1 MDFSFTEEQ
10 TLLAE
15 SVQRYLDDRYSF
27 EARKQWLKAMSDG
40 ATHSPTV
47 WNELAGLGVL
57 ALLTPEAEG
66 GLGGGAFET
75 LVVAQ
80 ALGGRLVVEPFLGSA
95 VLATRAIALL
105 GNAEQ
110 RAEWL
115 PGMAEGKAIAVPVLG
130 GTAAS
135 TDAPVAAAASAEGW
149 VLNGKATAVYHAPV
163 AQALVVAARTAEGM
177 GAADALFLVPASSA
191 GLQQT
196 AYVTV
201 DSQSAADVVFNG
213 VAVPAAARLGADMNA
228 GDSSAAIAALADLT
242 LFTLCAEALGSMEQ
256 AVALT
261 VDYTRNRQQFGVPLA
276 RFQVLQH
283 RMVDMQTH
291 LEQARSLVYLA
302 ASLLDAG
309 DSREQ
314 APSHKY
320 SDSREQAPSHSTS
333 ESREQAPSHNDHTNR
348 EQAPSHRNNV
358 CGSELA
364 RDSINRSQA
373 VAAMQVLVLEA
384 TRYVSQQ
391 AVQLHGGMGV
401 TDEMAIS
408 HHFKRLL
415 ATGLRCGTAAQHLDR
430 YASLTAG

>member
-80 ALGGRLVVEPFLGSA
+80 ALGGRLVVEPFLGSG
-95 VLATRAIALL
+95 VVATRAIALL
-105 GNAEQ
+105 GTADQ
-110 RAEWL
+110 KAQWL
-115 PGMAEGKAIAVPVLG
+115 PGMAEGKAIVVPALG

-135 TDAPVAAAASAEGW
+135 TDAPMAATASAEGW

-163 AQALVVAARTAEGM
+163 AQAFVVAARTAEGM

-228 GDSSAAIAALADLT
+228 DDSSAAIAALADLT

-302 ASLLDAG
+302 ASLIDAHF
-309 DSREQ
+309 
-314 APSHKY
+314 A
-320 SDSREQAPSHSTS
+320 
-333 ESREQAPSHNDHTNR
+333 
-348 EQAPSHRNNV
+348 

-384 TRYVSQQ
+384 ARYVSQQ

-415 ATGLRCGTAAQHLDR
+415 ATGLRCVTAAQHLDR

>member
-10 TLLAE
+10 TLLAD

-27 EARKQWLKAMSDG
+27 EARKQWLKATDDG
-40 ATHSPTV
+40 AAHSPTV

-57 ALLTPEAEG
+57 ALRVPEQDG

-80 ALGGRLVVEPFLGSA
+80 ALGGRMVVEPFLGSA
-95 VLATRAIALL
+95 VVATHAIATL
-105 GNAEQ
+105 GTAEQ
-110 RAEWL
+110 RTEWL
-115 PGMAEGKAIAVPVLG
+115 SAMAEGKAIVVPVLS

-135 TDAPVAAAASAEGW
+135 TDAAVTATAMSNGW
-149 VLNGKATAVYHAPV
+149 RLNGMARAVYHAPA
-163 AQALVVAARTAEGM
+163 AQAFVVAARVAAGE
-177 GAADALFLVPASSA
+177 GAADTLFLVSANNA

-196 AYVTV
+196 RYATV
-201 DSQSAADVVFNG
+201 DSQSAADLVFNQAE
-213 VAVPAAARLGADMNA
+213 VAASARLVDDDGD
-228 GDSSAAIAALADLT
+228 GDSSAAIAALADLA
-242 LFTLCAEALGSMEQ
+242 LFALCAEALGSMEQ

-261 VDYTRNRQQFGVPLA
+261 VDYTRNRQQFGMPLA

-291 LEQARSLVYLA
+291 VEQARSLVYLA
-302 ASLLDAG
+302 ASLIDTG
-309 DSREQ
+309 DSEAQ
-314 APSHKY
+314 AQGSM
-320 SDSREQAPSHSTS
+320 SRM
-333 ESREQAPSHNDHTNR
+333 
-348 EQAPSHRNNV
+348 
-358 CGSELA
+358 
-364 RDSINRSQA
+364 QA

-384 TRYVSQQ
+384 ARHVSQQ

>member
-27 EARKQWLKAMSDG
+27 EARKQWLKAIGDG
-40 ATHSPTV
+40 AAHSPTV

-95 VLATRAIALL
+95 VVATRAIALL

-115 PGMAEGKAIAVPVLG
+115 PGMAEGKAVVVPVLG

-135 TDAPVAAAASAEGW
+135 TDAAVTATLKSDGW
-149 VLNGKATAVYHAPV
+149 RLNGMARAVYHAPV
-163 AQALVVAARTAEGM
+163 AQAFVVAARVGAGE

-201 DSQSAADVVFNG
+201 DSQSAADVVFEG
-213 VAVPAAARLGADMNA
+213 VVVPAGARLGADMNA
-228 GDSSAAIAALADLT
+228 GDSSTAIAALADLA

-291 LEQARSLVYLA
+291 VEQARSLVYLA

-309 DSREQ
+309 ESREQ
-314 APSHKY
+314 APSHK
-320 SDSREQAPSHSTS
+320 
-333 ESREQAPSHNDHTNR
+333 DH
-348 EQAPSHRNNV
+348 
-358 CGSELA
+358 
-364 RDSINRSQA
+364 DSINRSQA

-384 TRYVSQQ
+384 ARHVSQQ

-430 YASLTAG
+430 YADLTAG

>member
-10 TLLAE
+10 TLLAD

-27 EARKQWLKAMSDG
+27 EARKQWLKATDDG
-40 ATHSPTV
+40 AAHSPTV

-57 ALLTPEAEG
+57 ALRVPEQDG

-80 ALGGRLVVEPFLGSA
+80 ALGGRMVVEPFLGSA
-95 VLATRAIALL
+95 VVATHAIATL
-105 GNAEQ
+105 GTAEQ
-110 RAEWL
+110 RTEWL
-115 PGMAEGKAIAVPVLG
+115 SAMAEGKAIVVPVLS

-135 TDAPVAAAASAEGW
+135 TDAAVTATAMSNGW
-149 VLNGKATAVYHAPV
+149 RLNGMARAVYHAPA
-163 AQALVVAARTAEGM
+163 AQAFVVAARVAAGE
-177 GAADALFLVPASSA
+177 GAADTLFLVSA
-191 GLQQT
+191 NNAGIQQT
-196 AYVTV
+196 RYATV
-201 DSQSAADVVFNG
+201 DSQSAADLVFNQAE
-213 VAVPAAARLGADMNA
+213 VAASARLVDDDGDGDDD
-228 GDSSAAIAALADLT
+228 GDSSAAIAALADLA
-242 LFTLCAEALGSMEQ
+242 LFALCAEALGSMEQ

-261 VDYTRNRQQFGVPLA
+261 VDYTRNRQQFGMPLA

-291 LEQARSLVYLA
+291 VEQARSLVYLA
-302 ASLLDAG
+302 ASLIDTG
-309 DSREQ
+309 DSEAQ
-314 APSHKY
+314 AQGSM
-320 SDSREQAPSHSTS
+320 SRT
-333 ESREQAPSHNDHTNR
+333 
-348 EQAPSHRNNV
+348 
-358 CGSELA
+358 
-364 RDSINRSQA
+364 QA

-384 TRYVSQQ
+384 ARHISQQ

>member
-27 EARKQWLKAMSDG
+27 EARKQWLKAMGNG
-40 ATHSPTV
+40 AAHSPTV

-95 VLATRAIALL
+95 VVATRAIALL
-105 GNAEQ
+105 GNADQ
-110 RAEWL
+110 KTQWL
-115 PGMAEGKAIAVPVLG
+115 PDMAEGKAIVVPVLG

-135 TDAPVAAAASAEGW
+135 TDAAVAATASAEGW

-163 AQALVVAARTAEGM
+163 AQAFVVAARTAEGM
-177 GAADALFLVPASSA
+177 GAADALFLVPASST

-213 VAVPAAARLGADMNA
+213 VALPAAARLGADMNA
-228 GDSSAAIAALADLT
+228 GDSSAAIAALADLA
-242 LFTLCAEALGSMEQ
+242 LFALCAEALGSMEQ

-283 RMVDMQTH
+283 RMVDMQTQV
-291 LEQARSLVYLA
+291 EQARSLVYLA
-302 ASLLDAG
+302 ASLLDA
-309 DSREQ
+309 
-314 APSHKY
+314 
-320 SDSREQAPSHSTS
+320 SD
-333 ESREQAPSHNDHTNR
+333 SREQAPSHNDHTNR
-348 EQAPSHRNNV
+348 EQAPSHTHNS

-364 RDSINRSQA
+364 RDSNNRSQA

-384 TRYVSQQ
+384 ARHVSQQ

-430 YASLTAG
+430 YASLTVG

>member
-10 TLLAE
+10 NLLAD
-15 SVQRYLDDRYSF
+15 SVRRYLDDRYHF
-27 EARKQWLKAMSDG
+27 EARKQWLKAMNEG
-40 ATHSPTV
+40 AAHSPTV

-66 GLGGGAFET
+66 GLNGGAFET

-80 ALGGRLVVEPFLGSA
+80 ALGRSLVVEPFLGSA
-95 VLATRAIALL
+95 VVATRAIALL
-105 GNAEQ
+105 GTAEQ
-110 RAEWL
+110 RTEWL
-115 PGMAEGKAIAVPVLG
+115 PAMAEGQAIVAPVLG

-135 TDAPVAAAASAEGW
+135 TDAAVKAVSAKDGY
-149 VLNGKATAVYHAPV
+149 VLHGKATAVYHAP
-163 AQALVVAARTAEGM
+163 AAKAFVVAARAAEGE
-177 GAADALFLVPASSA
+177 GPADSLFLVPADSA

-196 AYVTV
+196 AYATV
-201 DSQSAADVVFNG
+201 DSQSAANLVFDA
-213 VAVPAAARLGADMNA
+213 VAVPAAGRLGADTGNGSNA
-228 GDSSAAIAALADLT
+228 SGSDVSATLAALADLA
-242 LFTLCAEALGSMEQ
+242 LFTLCAEALGSMDQ

-283 RMVDMQTH
+283 RMVDMQTQV
-291 LEQARSLVYLA
+291 EQARSLVYLA
-302 ASLLDAG
+302 ASLLDAHFAG
-309 DSREQ
+309 ASELARDSREQ
-314 APSHKY
+314 APS
-320 SDSREQAPSHSTS
+320 SRDP
-333 ESREQAPSHNDHTNR
+333 P
-348 EQAPSHRNNV
+348 

-364 RDSINRSQA
+364 RDSISRSKA

-384 TRYVSQQ
+384 ARFVSQQ

-430 YASLTAG
+430 YAS

>member
-10 TLLAE
+10 TLLAD

-27 EARKQWLKAMSDG
+27 EARKQWLKATDDG
-40 ATHSPTV
+40 AAHSPTV

-57 ALLTPEAEG
+57 ALRVPEQDG

-80 ALGGRLVVEPFLGSA
+80 ALGGRMVVEPFLGSA
-95 VLATRAIALL
+95 VVATHAIATL
-105 GNAEQ
+105 GTAEQ
-110 RAEWL
+110 RTEWL
-115 PGMAEGKAIAVPVLG
+115 SAMAEGKAIVVPVLG

-135 TDAPVAAAASAEGW
+135 TDAAVTATAMSNGW
-149 VLNGKATAVYHAPV
+149 RLNGTARAVYHAPA
-163 AQALVVAARTAEGM
+163 AQAFVVAARVAAGE
-177 GAADALFLVPASSA
+177 GAADTLFLVSA
-191 GLQQT
+191 NNAGIQQT
-196 AYVTV
+196 RYATV
-201 DSQSAADVVFNG
+201 DSQSAADLVFNQAE
-213 VAVPAAARLGADMNA
+213 VAARARLGDGDGD
-228 GDSSAAIAALADLT
+228 GDSSAAIAALADLA
-242 LFTLCAEALGSMEQ
+242 LFALCAEALGSMEQ

-261 VDYTRNRQQFGVPLA
+261 VDYTRNRQQFGMPLA

-291 LEQARSLVYLA
+291 VEQARSLVYLA
-302 ASLLDAG
+302 ASLIDTG
-309 DSREQ
+309 
-314 APSHKY
+314 
-320 SDSREQAPSHSTS
+320 
-333 ESREQAPSHNDHTNR
+333 
-348 EQAPSHRNNV
+348 
-358 CGSELA
+358 GSEA
-364 RDSINRSQA
+364 QAQGAMSRTQA

-384 TRYVSQQ
+384 ARHVSQQ

>member
-10 TLLAE
+10 NLLAD
-15 SVQRYLDDRYSF
+15 SVRRYLDDRYHF
-27 EARKQWLKAMSDG
+27 EARKQLLKAMGDG
-40 ATHSPTV
+40 AAHSPAV

-57 ALLTPEAEG
+57 GLLTPEADG
-66 GLGGGAFET
+66 GLNGGAFET

-80 ALGGRLVVEPFLGSA
+80 ALGRSLVVEPFLGSA
-95 VLATRAIALL
+95 VVATRAIALL
-105 GNAEQ
+105 GTAEQ
-110 RAEWL
+110 RAQWL
-115 PGMAEGKAIAVPVLG
+115 PAMAEGNAIVVPVLG

-135 TDAPVAAAASAEGW
+135 TDAAVAATATADGW
-149 VLNGKATAVYHAPV
+149 VLNGKATAVYHAPA
-163 AQALVVAARTAEGM
+163 AQAFVVAARTGDGA

-196 AYVTV
+196 AYATV
-201 DSQSAADVVFNG
+201 DSQSAADLAFND
-213 VAVPAAARLGADMNA
+213 VAVPAAARLGMPMDTNA
-228 GDSSAAIAALADLT
+228 SANANATTAENDGAATLAALADLA

-291 LEQARSLVYLA
+291 VEQARSLVYLA
-302 ASLLDAG
+302 ASLIDAG
-309 DSREQ
+309 EGPVQALSHQSSACGTEQ
-314 APSHKY
+314 
-320 SDSREQAPSHSTS
+320 
-333 ESREQAPSHNDHTNR
+333 
-348 EQAPSHRNNV
+348 
-358 CGSELA
+358 A
-364 RDSINRSQA
+364 RDSISRTKA

-384 TRYVSQQ
+384 ARYVSQQ

-430 YASLTAG
+430 YAS

>member
-27 EARKQWLKAMSDG
+27 EARKQWLKAMGDG
-40 ATHSPTV
+40 AAHSPTV

-57 ALLTPEAEG
+57 ALLVPEQDG

-80 ALGGRLVVEPFLGSA
+80 ALGGHMVVEPFISSA
-95 VLATRAIALL
+95 VVATRTIAML
-105 GNAEQ
+105 GTPEQ
-110 RAEWL
+110 RAQWL
-115 PGMAEGKAIAVPVLG
+115 PAMAEGKAIVVPVLG

-135 TDAPVAAAASAEGW
+135 TDAAVTATVTNDGW
-149 VLNGKATAVYHAPV
+149 RLNGKARAVYHAPA
-163 AQALVVAARTAEGM
+163 AQAFVVAARVAAGEGTA
-177 GAADALFLVPASSA
+177 DTLFLVSA
-191 GLQQT
+191 NGAGVQQT
-196 AYVTV
+196 RYITV
-201 DSQSAADVVFNG
+201 DSQSAADLAFNNME
-213 VAVPAAARLGADMNA
+213 VAASARLGDGDGD
-228 GDSSAAIAALADLT
+228 GDSSTAIAALADLA

-261 VDYTRNRQQFGVPLA
+261 VDYTRNRQQFGMPLA

-291 LEQARSLVYLA
+291 VEQARSLVYLA
-302 ASLLDAG
+302 ASLIDTG
-309 DSREQ
+309 DSEAQ
-314 APSHKY
+314 A
-320 SDSREQAPSHSTS
+320 QGSTS
-333 ESREQAPSHNDHTNR
+333 RT
-348 EQAPSHRNNV
+348 
-358 CGSELA
+358 
-364 RDSINRSQA
+364 QA

-384 TRYVSQQ
+384 ARYVSQQ

-430 YASLTAG
+430 YAGLTAA

>member
-10 TLLAE
+10 NLLAD
-15 SVQRYLDDRYSF
+15 SVRRYLDDRHHF
-27 EARKQWLKAMSDG
+27 EARKQLLKAMSEG
-40 ATHSPTV
+40 AAHSPSV

-66 GLGGGAFET
+66 GLNGGAFET

-80 ALGGRLVVEPFLGSA
+80 ALGRSLVVEPFLGSA
-95 VLATRAIALL
+95 VVATRAIALL
-105 GNAEQ
+105 GTAEQ
-110 RAEWL
+110 RSQWL
-115 PGMAEGKAIAVPVLG
+115 PAMAEGHAIVVPVLG

-135 TDAPVAAAASAEGW
+135 TDAAVAATASADGW
-149 VLNGKATAVYHAPV
+149 VLNGKSTAVYHAPA
-163 AQALVVAARTAEGM
+163 AQAFVVAARTAEGV
-177 GAADALFLVPASSA
+177 GAADALFLVPANSA

-196 AYVTV
+196 AYATV
-201 DSQSAADVVFNG
+201 DSQSAADLAFN
-213 VAVPAAARLGADMNA
+213 AVPVAAAARLGADLNA
-228 GDSSAAIAALADLT
+228 TPNATSDSATGNVTTTLAALADLA

-283 RMVDMQTH
+283 RMVDMQTQV
-291 LEQARSLVYLA
+291 EQARSLVYLA
-302 ASLLDAG
+302 ASLIDAG
-309 DSREQ
+309 DSR
-314 APSHKY
+314 S
-320 SDSREQAPSHSTS
+320 SGS
-333 ESREQAPSHNDHTNR
+333 ES
-348 EQAPSHRNNV
+348 
-358 CGSELA
+358 A
-364 RDSINRSQA
+364 RDSISRTQA

-430 YASLTAG
+430 YASLTVG

>member
-10 TLLAE
+10 TLLAD

-27 EARKQWLKAMSDG
+27 EARKQWLKATDDG
-40 ATHSPTV
+40 AAHSPTV

-57 ALLTPEAEG
+57 ALRVPEQDG

-80 ALGGRLVVEPFLGSA
+80 ALGGRMVVEPFLGSA
-95 VLATRAIALL
+95 VVATHAIATL
-105 GNAEQ
+105 GTAEQ
-110 RAEWL
+110 RTEWL
-115 PGMAEGKAIAVPVLG
+115 SAMAEGKAIVVPVLS

-135 TDAPVAAAASAEGW
+135 TDAAVTATAMSNGW
-149 VLNGKATAVYHAPV
+149 RLNGTARAVYHAPA
-163 AQALVVAARTAEGM
+163 AQAFVVAARVAAGE
-177 GAADALFLVPASSA
+177 GAADTLFLVSANNA

-196 AYVTV
+196 RYLTV
-201 DSQSAADVVFNG
+201 DSQSAADLVFNQAE
-213 VAVPAAARLGADMNA
+213 VAASARLVDGDDDGDGDGDGDGE
-228 GDSSAAIAALADLT
+228 GDSSAAIAALADLA
-242 LFTLCAEALGSMEQ
+242 LFALCAEALGSMEQ

-291 LEQARSLVYLA
+291 VEQARSLVYLA
-302 ASLLDAG
+302 ASLIDTG
-309 DSREQ
+309 
-314 APSHKY
+314 
-320 SDSREQAPSHSTS
+320 
-333 ESREQAPSHNDHTNR
+333 
-348 EQAPSHRNNV
+348 
-358 CGSELA
+358 GSEA
-364 RDSINRSQA
+364 QAQGSMSRTQA

-384 TRYVSQQ
+384 ARHVSQQ

>member
-10 TLLAE
+10 TLLAD

-27 EARKQWLKAMSDG
+27 EARKQWLKATDDG
-40 ATHSPTV
+40 AAHSPTV

-57 ALLTPEAEG
+57 ALRVPEQDG

-80 ALGGRLVVEPFLGSA
+80 ALGGRMVVEPFLGSA
-95 VLATRAIALL
+95 VVATHAIATL
-105 GNAEQ
+105 GTAEQ
-110 RAEWL
+110 RTEWL
-115 PGMAEGKAIAVPVLG
+115 SAMAEGKAIVVPVLG

-135 TDAPVAAAASAEGW
+135 TDAAVTATAMSNGW
-149 VLNGKATAVYHAPV
+149 RLNGTARAVYHAPA
-163 AQALVVAARTAEGM
+163 AQAFVVAARVAAGE
-177 GAADALFLVPASSA
+177 GAADTLFLVSANNA

-196 AYVTV
+196 RYLTV
-201 DSQSAADVVFNG
+201 DSQSAADLVFNQAE
-213 VAVPAAARLGADMNA
+213 VAARARLGDGDGD
-228 GDSSAAIAALADLT
+228 GDSSAAIAALADLA
-242 LFTLCAEALGSMEQ
+242 LFALCAEALGSMEQ

-261 VDYTRNRQQFGVPLA
+261 VDYTRNRQQFGMPLA

-291 LEQARSLVYLA
+291 VEQARSLVYLA
-302 ASLLDAG
+302 ASLIDTG
-309 DSREQ
+309 DSEAQ
-314 APSHKY
+314 AQGSM
-320 SDSREQAPSHSTS
+320 SRT
-333 ESREQAPSHNDHTNR
+333 
-348 EQAPSHRNNV
+348 
-358 CGSELA
+358 
-364 RDSINRSQA
+364 QA

-384 TRYVSQQ
+384 ARHISQQ

>member
-10 TLLAE
+10 TLLAD

-27 EARKQWLKAMSDG
+27 EARKQWLKAMGDG
-40 ATHSPTV
+40 AAHSPTV

-57 ALLTPEAEG
+57 ALRVPEQDG

-80 ALGGRLVVEPFLGSA
+80 ALGGRMVVEPFLGSA
-95 VLATRAIALL
+95 VVATHAIATL
-105 GNAEQ
+105 GTAEQ
-110 RAEWL
+110 RTEWL
-115 PGMAEGKAIAVPVLG
+115 SAMAEGKAIVVPVLS

-135 TDAPVAAAASAEGW
+135 TDAAVTATAMSNGW
-149 VLNGKATAVYHAPV
+149 RLNGMARAVYHAPA
-163 AQALVVAARTAEGM
+163 AQAFVVAARVAAGE
-177 GAADALFLVPASSA
+177 GAADTLFLVSANNA

-196 AYVTV
+196 RYATV
-201 DSQSAADVVFNG
+201 DSQSAADLVFNQAE
-213 VAVPAAARLGADMNA
+213 VAASARLVDDDGD
-228 GDSSAAIAALADLT
+228 GDSSAAIAALADLA
-242 LFTLCAEALGSMEQ
+242 LFALCAEALGSMEQ

-261 VDYTRNRQQFGVPLA
+261 VDYTRNRQQFGMPLA

-291 LEQARSLVYLA
+291 VEQARSLVYLA
-302 ASLLDAG
+302 ASLIDTG
-309 DSREQ
+309 DSEAQ
-314 APSHKY
+314 AQGSM
-320 SDSREQAPSHSTS
+320 SRM
-333 ESREQAPSHNDHTNR
+333 
-348 EQAPSHRNNV
+348 
-358 CGSELA
+358 
-364 RDSINRSQA
+364 QA

-384 TRYVSQQ
+384 ARHVSQQ

>member
-10 TLLAE
+10 TLLAD

-27 EARKQWLKAMSDG
+27 EARKQWLKATDDG
-40 ATHSPTV
+40 AAHSPTV

-57 ALLTPEAEG
+57 ALRVPEQDG

-80 ALGGRLVVEPFLGSA
+80 ALGGRMVVEPFLGSA
-95 VLATRAIALL
+95 VVATHAIATL
-105 GNAEQ
+105 GTAEQ
-110 RAEWL
+110 RTEWL
-115 PGMAEGKAIAVPVLG
+115 SAMAEGKAIVVPVLG

-135 TDAPVAAAASAEGW
+135 TDAAVTATAMSNGW
-149 VLNGKATAVYHAPV
+149 RLNGTARAVYHAPA
-163 AQALVVAARTAEGM
+163 AQAFVVAARVAAGE
-177 GAADALFLVPASSA
+177 GAADTLFLVSA
-191 GLQQT
+191 NNARLQQT
-196 AYVTV
+196 SYTTV
-201 DSQSAADVVFNG
+201 DSQSAADLVFNQVE
-213 VAVPAAARLGADMNA
+213 VAASARLVDDDGD
-228 GDSSAAIAALADLT
+228 GDGDGDDDSSAAIAALADLA
-242 LFTLCAEALGSMEQ
+242 LFALCAEALGSMEQ

-291 LEQARSLVYLA
+291 VEQARSLVYLA
-302 ASLLDAG
+302 ASLIDTG
-309 DSREQ
+309 DSEAQ
-314 APSHKY
+314 AQGSM
-320 SDSREQAPSHSTS
+320 SRT
-333 ESREQAPSHNDHTNR
+333 
-348 EQAPSHRNNV
+348 
-358 CGSELA
+358 
-364 RDSINRSQA
+364 QA

-384 TRYVSQQ
+384 ARHISQQ

>member
-10 TLLAE
+10 TLLAD

-27 EARKQWLKAMSDG
+27 EARKQWLKATDDG
-40 ATHSPTV
+40 AAHSPTV

-57 ALLTPEAEG
+57 ALRVPEQDG

-80 ALGGRLVVEPFLGSA
+80 ALGGRMVVEPFLGSA
-95 VLATRAIALL
+95 VVATHAIATL
-105 GNAEQ
+105 GTPEQ
-110 RAEWL
+110 RAQWL
-115 PGMAEGKAIAVPVLG
+115 PAMAEGKAIVVPVLG

-135 TDAPVAAAASAEGW
+135 TDAAVTATAMSNGW
-149 VLNGKATAVYHAPV
+149 RLNGTARAVYHAPA
-163 AQALVVAARTAEGM
+163 AQAFVVAARVAAGE
-177 GAADALFLVPASSA
+177 GAADTLFLVSA
-191 GLQQT
+191 NNAGIQQT
-196 AYVTV
+196 RYATV
-201 DSQSAADVVFNG
+201 DSQSAADLVFNQAE
-213 VAVPAAARLGADMNA
+213 VAARARLGDGDGD
-228 GDSSAAIAALADLT
+228 GDSSAAIAALADLA
-242 LFTLCAEALGSMEQ
+242 LFALCAEALGSMEQ

-291 LEQARSLVYLA
+291 VEQARSLVYLA
-302 ASLLDAG
+302 ASLIDTG
-309 DSREQ
+309 
-314 APSHKY
+314 
-320 SDSREQAPSHSTS
+320 
-333 ESREQAPSHNDHTNR
+333 
-348 EQAPSHRNNV
+348 
-358 CGSELA
+358 GSEA
-364 RDSINRSQA
+364 QAQGSMSRTQA

-384 TRYVSQQ
+384 ARHVSQQ

>member
-10 TLLAE
+10 TLLAD
-15 SVQRYLDDRYSF
+15 SVRRYLDDRYSF
-27 EARKQWLKAMSDG
+27 AARKQWLKGMSEG
-40 ATHSPTV
+40 SAHSPTV
-47 WNELAGLGVL
+47 WSELAGLGVL
-57 ALLTPEAEG
+57 ALLVPEPEG

-80 ALGGRLVVEPFLGSA
+80 ALGSSLVVEPFLGSA
-95 VLATRAIALL
+95 VVATRAIAML
-105 GNAEQ
+105 GTPEQ
-110 RAEWL
+110 RAQWL
-115 PGMAEGKAIAVPVLG
+115 PAMADGKTIVVPVLG

-135 TDAPVAAAASAEGW
+135 TDAAVTATAMSDGW
-149 VLNGKATAVYHAPV
+149 RLNGTVRAVYHAPV
-163 AQALVVAARTAEGM
+163 AQAFVVAARVATGE
-177 GAADALFLVPASSA
+177 GAADNLFLVPATGA

-201 DSQSAADVVFNG
+201 DSQSAADLAFNNVE
-213 VAVPAAARLGADMNA
+213 VAASARLGD
-228 GDSSAAIAALADLT
+228 GDSSTAITALADLA

-283 RMVDMQTH
+283 RMVDMQTQV
-291 LEQARSLVYLA
+291 EQARSLVYLA
-302 ASLLDAG
+302 ASLLDAHF
-309 DSREQ
+309 
-314 APSHKY
+314 A
-320 SDSREQAPSHSTS
+320 
-333 ESREQAPSHNDHTNR
+333 
-348 EQAPSHRNNV
+348 

-384 TRYVSQQ
+384 ARYVSQQ

-430 YASLTAG
+430 YAGLTAA

>member
-27 EARKQWLKAMSDG
+27 EARKQWLKAMGDG
-40 ATHSPTV
+40 AAHSPTV

-57 ALLTPEAEG
+57 ALLVPEKDG

-80 ALGGRLVVEPFLGSA
+80 ALGGHMVVEPFISSA
-95 VLATRAIALL
+95 VVATRAIAML
-105 GNAEQ
+105 GTPEQ
-110 RAEWL
+110 RAQWL
-115 PGMAEGKAIAVPVLG
+115 PAMAEGKAIVVPVLG

-135 TDAPVAAAASAEGW
+135 TDAAVTATVTNDGW
-149 VLNGKATAVYHAPV
+149 RLNGKARAVYHAPA
-163 AQALVVAARTAEGM
+163 AQAFVVAARVAAGEGTA
-177 GAADALFLVPASSA
+177 DTLFLVSA
-191 GLQQT
+191 NGAGVQQT
-196 AYVTV
+196 RYITV
-201 DSQSAADVVFNG
+201 DSQSAADLAFNNME
-213 VAVPAAARLGADMNA
+213 VAASARLGD
-228 GDSSAAIAALADLT
+228 GDSSTAIAALADLA

-261 VDYTRNRQQFGVPLA
+261 VDYTRNRQQFGMPLA

-291 LEQARSLVYLA
+291 VEQARSLVYLA
-302 ASLLDAG
+302 ASLIDTG
-309 DSREQ
+309 DSEAQ
-314 APSHKY
+314 A
-320 SDSREQAPSHSTS
+320 QGSTS
-333 ESREQAPSHNDHTNR
+333 RT
-348 EQAPSHRNNV
+348 
-358 CGSELA
+358 
-364 RDSINRSQA
+364 QA

-384 TRYVSQQ
+384 ARYVSQQ

-430 YASLTAG
+430 YAGLTAA

>member
-27 EARKQWLKAMSDG
+27 EARKQWLKAMGDG
-40 ATHSPTV
+40 AAPSPTV

-57 ALLTPEAEG
+57 ALLVPEKDG

-80 ALGGRLVVEPFLGSA
+80 ALGGHMVVEPFISSA
-95 VLATRAIALL
+95 VVATRAIAML
-105 GNAEQ
+105 GTPEQ
-110 RAEWL
+110 RAQWL
-115 PGMAEGKAIAVPVLG
+115 PAMAEGKAIVVPVLG

-135 TDAPVAAAASAEGW
+135 TDAAVTATATNDGW
-149 VLNGKATAVYHAPV
+149 RLNGKARAVYHAPA
-163 AQALVVAARTAEGM
+163 AQAFVVAARVAAGE
-177 GAADALFLVPASSA
+177 GAADTLFLVSA
-191 GLQQT
+191 NNAGIQQT
-196 AYVTV
+196 RYATV
-201 DSQSAADVVFNG
+201 DSQSAADLVFNQAE
-213 VAVPAAARLGADMNA
+213 VAASARLVDDDGDGD
-228 GDSSAAIAALADLT
+228 GDSSAAIAALADLA
-242 LFTLCAEALGSMEQ
+242 LFALCAEALGSMEQ

-291 LEQARSLVYLA
+291 VEQARSLVYLA
-302 ASLLDAG
+302 ASLIDTG
-309 DSREQ
+309 DSEAQ
-314 APSHKY
+314 A
-320 SDSREQAPSHSTS
+320 QGSTS
-333 ESREQAPSHNDHTNR
+333 RT
-348 EQAPSHRNNV
+348 
-358 CGSELA
+358 
-364 RDSINRSQA
+364 QA

-384 TRYVSQQ
+384 ARYVSQQ

-430 YASLTAG
+430 YAGLTAA

>member
-10 TLLAE
+10 TLLAD

-27 EARKQWLKAMSDG
+27 EARKQWLKATDDG
-40 ATHSPTV
+40 AAHSPTV

-57 ALLTPEAEG
+57 ALGVPEQDG

-95 VLATRAIALL
+95 VVATHAIATL
-105 GNAEQ
+105 GTAEQ
-110 RAEWL
+110 RTEWL
-115 PGMAEGKAIAVPVLG
+115 SAMAEGKAIVVPVLG

-135 TDAPVAAAASAEGW
+135 TDAAVTATAMSNGW
-149 VLNGKATAVYHAPV
+149 RLNGTARAVYHAPA
-163 AQALVVAARTAEGM
+163 AQAFVVAARVAAGE
-177 GAADALFLVPASSA
+177 GAADTLFLVSA
-191 GLQQT
+191 NNAGIQQT
-196 AYVTV
+196 RYTTV
-201 DSQSAADVVFNG
+201 DSQSAADLVFNQAE
-213 VAVPAAARLGADMNA
+213 VAASARLVDDDSDGD
-228 GDSSAAIAALADLT
+228 GDSSAAIAALADLA
-242 LFTLCAEALGSMEQ
+242 LFALCAEALGSMEQ

-291 LEQARSLVYLA
+291 VEQARSLMYLA
-302 ASLLDAG
+302 ASLIDTG
-309 DSREQ
+309 DSEAQ
-314 APSHKY
+314 AQGAM
-320 SDSREQAPSHSTS
+320 SRT
-333 ESREQAPSHNDHTNR
+333 
-348 EQAPSHRNNV
+348 
-358 CGSELA
+358 
-364 RDSINRSQA
+364 QA

-384 TRYVSQQ
+384 ARHVSQQ

>member
-10 TLLAE
+10 TLLAD

-27 EARKQWLKAMSDG
+27 EARKQWLKATDDG
-40 ATHSPTV
+40 AAHSPTV

-57 ALLTPEAEG
+57 ALRVPEQDG

-80 ALGGRLVVEPFLGSA
+80 ALGGRMVVEPFLGSA
-95 VLATRAIALL
+95 VVATHAIATL
-105 GNAEQ
+105 GTAEQ
-110 RAEWL
+110 RTEWL
-115 PGMAEGKAIAVPVLG
+115 SAMAEGKAIVVPVLG

-135 TDAPVAAAASAEGW
+135 TDAAVTATAMSNGW
-149 VLNGKATAVYHAPV
+149 RLNGMARAVYHAPA
-163 AQALVVAARTAEGM
+163 AQAFVVAARVAAGE
-177 GAADALFLVPASSA
+177 GAADTLFLVSA
-191 GLQQT
+191 NNAGIQQT
-196 AYVTV
+196 RYATV
-201 DSQSAADVVFNG
+201 DSQSAADLVFNQAE
-213 VAVPAAARLGADMNA
+213 VAASARLVDDDGD
-228 GDSSAAIAALADLT
+228 GDGDGDDDSSAAIAALADLA
-242 LFTLCAEALGSMEQ
+242 LFALCAEALGSMEQ

-261 VDYTRNRQQFGVPLA
+261 VDYTRNRQQFGMPLA

-291 LEQARSLVYLA
+291 VEQARSLVYLA
-302 ASLLDAG
+302 ASLIDTG
-309 DSREQ
+309 DSEAQ
-314 APSHKY
+314 AQGSM
-320 SDSREQAPSHSTS
+320 SRT
-333 ESREQAPSHNDHTNR
+333 
-348 EQAPSHRNNV
+348 
-358 CGSELA
+358 
-364 RDSINRSQA
+364 QA

-384 TRYVSQQ
+384 ARHISQQ

>member
-10 TLLAE
+10 TLLAD

-27 EARKQWLKAMSDG
+27 EARKQWLKATDDG
-40 ATHSPTV
+40 AAHSPTV

-57 ALLTPEAEG
+57 ALRVPEQDG

-80 ALGGRLVVEPFLGSA
+80 ALGGRMVVEPFLGSA
-95 VLATRAIALL
+95 VVATHAIATL
-105 GNAEQ
+105 GTAEQ
-110 RAEWL
+110 RTEWL
-115 PGMAEGKAIAVPVLG
+115 SAMAEGKAIVVPVLG

-135 TDAPVAAAASAEGW
+135 TDAAVTATAMSNGW
-149 VLNGKATAVYHAPV
+149 RLNGTARAVYHAPA
-163 AQALVVAARTAEGM
+163 AQAFVVAARVAAGE
-177 GAADALFLVPASSA
+177 GAADTLFLVSA
-191 GLQQT
+191 NNARLQQT
-196 AYVTV
+196 SYTTV
-201 DSQSAADVVFNG
+201 DSQSAADLVFNQAE
-213 VAVPAAARLGADMNA
+213 VAARARLGDGDGD
-228 GDSSAAIAALADLT
+228 GDSSAAIAALADLA
-242 LFTLCAEALGSMEQ
+242 LFALCAEALGSMEQ

-291 LEQARSLVYLA
+291 VEQARSLVYLA
-302 ASLLDAG
+302 ASLIDTG
-309 DSREQ
+309 
-314 APSHKY
+314 
-320 SDSREQAPSHSTS
+320 
-333 ESREQAPSHNDHTNR
+333 
-348 EQAPSHRNNV
+348 
-358 CGSELA
+358 GSEA
-364 RDSINRSQA
+364 QAQGAMSRTQA

-384 TRYVSQQ
+384 ARHVSQQ

>member
-10 TLLAE
+10 TLLAD

-27 EARKQWLKAMSDG
+27 EARKQWLKATDDG
-40 ATHSPTV
+40 AAHSPTV

-57 ALLTPEAEG
+57 ALRVPEQDG

-80 ALGGRLVVEPFLGSA
+80 ALGGRMVVEPFLGSA
-95 VLATRAIALL
+95 VVATHAIATL
-105 GNAEQ
+105 GTAEQ
-110 RAEWL
+110 RTEWL
-115 PGMAEGKAIAVPVLG
+115 SAMAEGKAIVVPVLG

-135 TDAPVAAAASAEGW
+135 TDAAVTATAMSNGW
-149 VLNGKATAVYHAPV
+149 RLNGTARAVYHAPA
-163 AQALVVAARTAEGM
+163 AQAFVVAARVAAGE
-177 GAADALFLVPASSA
+177 GAADTLFLVSANNA

-196 AYVTV
+196 RYLTV
-201 DSQSAADVVFNG
+201 DSQSAADLVFNQAE
-213 VAVPAAARLGADMNA
+213 VAASARLGDGEGD
-228 GDSSAAIAALADLT
+228 GDSSAAIAALADLA
-242 LFTLCAEALGSMEQ
+242 LFALCAEALGSMEQ

-291 LEQARSLVYLA
+291 VEQARSLVYLA
-302 ASLLDAG
+302 ASLIDTG
-309 DSREQ
+309 DSEAQ
-314 APSHKY
+314 AQGSM
-320 SDSREQAPSHSTS
+320 SRT
-333 ESREQAPSHNDHTNR
+333 
-348 EQAPSHRNNV
+348 
-358 CGSELA
+358 
-364 RDSINRSQA
+364 QA

-384 TRYVSQQ
+384 ARHISQQ

>member
-135 TDAPVAAAASAEGW
+135 TDAPVAATASAEGW
-149 VLNGKATAVYHAPV
+149 VLNGKAIAVYHAPV
-163 AQALVVAARTAEGM
+163 AQAFVVAARTAEGM

-228 GDSSAAIAALADLT
+228 GDSSAAIAALADLA
-242 LFTLCAEALGSMEQ
+242 LFALCAEALGSMEQ

-302 ASLLDAG
+302 ASLIDAHF
-309 DSREQ
+309 
-314 APSHKY
+314 A
-320 SDSREQAPSHSTS
+320 
-333 ESREQAPSHNDHTNR
+333 
-348 EQAPSHRNNV
+348 

-384 TRYVSQQ
+384 ARYVSQQ

-415 ATGLRCGTAAQHLDR
+415 ATGLRCVTAAQHLDR

>member
-10 TLLAE
+10 TLLAD

-27 EARKQWLKAMSDG
+27 EARKQWLKAMGDG
-40 ATHSPTV
+40 AAHSPTV

-57 ALLTPEAEG
+57 ALRVPEQDG

-80 ALGGRLVVEPFLGSA
+80 ALGGRMVVEPFLGSA
-95 VLATRAIALL
+95 VVATHAIATL
-105 GNAEQ
+105 GTAEQ
-110 RAEWL
+110 RTEWL
-115 PGMAEGKAIAVPVLG
+115 SAMAEGKAIVVPVLS

-135 TDAPVAAAASAEGW
+135 TDAAVTATAMSNGW
-149 VLNGKATAVYHAPV
+149 RLNGMARAVYHAPA
-163 AQALVVAARTAEGM
+163 AQAFVVAARVAAGE
-177 GAADALFLVPASSA
+177 GAADTLFLVSANNA

-196 AYVTV
+196 RYATV
-201 DSQSAADVVFNG
+201 DSQSAADLVFNQAE
-213 VAVPAAARLGADMNA
+213 VAASARLVDDDGD
-228 GDSSAAIAALADLT
+228 GDGDGDGDDDSSAAIAALADLA
-242 LFTLCAEALGSMEQ
+242 LFALCAEALGSMEQ

-261 VDYTRNRQQFGVPLA
+261 VDYTRNRQQFGMPLA

-291 LEQARSLVYLA
+291 VEQARSLVYLA
-302 ASLLDAG
+302 ASLIDTG
-309 DSREQ
+309 DSEAQ
-314 APSHKY
+314 AQGSM
-320 SDSREQAPSHSTS
+320 SRM
-333 ESREQAPSHNDHTNR
+333 
-348 EQAPSHRNNV
+348 
-358 CGSELA
+358 
-364 RDSINRSQA
+364 QA

-384 TRYVSQQ
+384 ARHVSQQ

>member
-10 TLLAE
+10 TLLAD

-27 EARKQWLKAMSDG
+27 EARKQWLKAMDDG
-40 ATHSPTV
+40 AAHSPTV

-57 ALLTPEAEG
+57 ALRVPEQDG

-80 ALGGRLVVEPFLGSA
+80 ALGGRMVVEPFLGSA
-95 VLATRAIALL
+95 VVATHAIATL
-105 GNAEQ
+105 GTAEQ
-110 RAEWL
+110 RTEWL
-115 PGMAEGKAIAVPVLG
+115 SAMAEGKAIVVPVLG

-135 TDAPVAAAASAEGW
+135 TDAAVTATAMSNGW
-149 VLNGKATAVYHAPV
+149 RLNGMARAVYHAPA
-163 AQALVVAARTAEGM
+163 AQAFVVAARVAAGE
-177 GAADALFLVPASSA
+177 GAADTLFLVSANNA

-196 AYVTV
+196 RYITV
-201 DSQSAADVVFNG
+201 DSQSAADLVFNQAT
-213 VAVPAAARLGADMNA
+213 VAASARLVDDDGD
-228 GDSSAAIAALADLT
+228 GDGDGDDDSSAAIAALADLA
-242 LFTLCAEALGSMEQ
+242 LFALCAEALGSMEQ

-261 VDYTRNRQQFGVPLA
+261 VDYTRNRQQFGMPLA

-291 LEQARSLVYLA
+291 VEQARSLVYLA
-302 ASLLDAG
+302 ASLIDTG
-309 DSREQ
+309 DSEAQ
-314 APSHKY
+314 AQGSM
-320 SDSREQAPSHSTS
+320 SRT
-333 ESREQAPSHNDHTNR
+333 
-348 EQAPSHRNNV
+348 
-358 CGSELA
+358 
-364 RDSINRSQA
+364 QA

-384 TRYVSQQ
+384 ARHISQQ

>member
-10 TLLAE
+10 TLLAD

-27 EARKQWLKAMSDG
+27 EARKQWLKAMGDG
-40 ATHSPTV
+40 AAHSPTV

-57 ALLTPEAEG
+57 ALRVPEQDG

-80 ALGGRLVVEPFLGSA
+80 ALGGRMVVEPFLGSA
-95 VLATRAIALL
+95 VVATHAIATL
-105 GNAEQ
+105 GTAEQ
-110 RAEWL
+110 RTEWL
-115 PGMAEGKAIAVPVLG
+115 SAMAEGKAIVVPVLS

-135 TDAPVAAAASAEGW
+135 TDAAVTATAMSNGW
-149 VLNGKATAVYHAPV
+149 RLNGMARAVYHAPA
-163 AQALVVAARTAEGM
+163 AQAFVVAARVAAGE
-177 GAADALFLVPASSA
+177 GAADTLFLVSANNA

-196 AYVTV
+196 RYITV
-201 DSQSAADVVFNG
+201 DSQSAADLVFNQAT
-213 VAVPAAARLGADMNA
+213 VAASARLVDDDGD
-228 GDSSAAIAALADLT
+228 GDSSAAIAALADLA
-242 LFTLCAEALGSMEQ
+242 LFALCAEALGSMEQ

-261 VDYTRNRQQFGVPLA
+261 VDYTRNRQQFGMPLA

-291 LEQARSLVYLA
+291 VEQARSLVYLA
-302 ASLLDAG
+302 ASLIDTG
-309 DSREQ
+309 DSEAQ
-314 APSHKY
+314 AQGSM
-320 SDSREQAPSHSTS
+320 SRM
-333 ESREQAPSHNDHTNR
+333 
-348 EQAPSHRNNV
+348 
-358 CGSELA
+358 
-364 RDSINRSQA
+364 QA

-384 TRYVSQQ
+384 ARHISQQ

-415 ATGLRCGTAAQHLDR
+415 ATGLHCGTAAQHLDR

>member
-10 TLLAE
+10 TLLAD

-27 EARKQWLKAMSDG
+27 EARKQWLKATDDG
-40 ATHSPTV
+40 AAHSPTV

-57 ALLTPEAEG
+57 ALRVPEQDG

-80 ALGGRLVVEPFLGSA
+80 ALGGRMVVEPFLGSA
-95 VLATRAIALL
+95 VVATHAIATL
-105 GNAEQ
+105 GTAEQ
-110 RAEWL
+110 RTEWL
-115 PGMAEGKAIAVPVLG
+115 SAMAEGKAIVVPVLG

-135 TDAPVAAAASAEGW
+135 TDAAVTATAMSNGW
-149 VLNGKATAVYHAPV
+149 RLNGMARAVYHAPA
-163 AQALVVAARTAEGM
+163 AQAFVVAARVAAGE
-177 GAADALFLVPASSA
+177 GAADTLFLVSANNA

-196 AYVTV
+196 RYATV
-201 DSQSAADVVFNG
+201 DSQSAADLVFNQAE
-213 VAVPAAARLGADMNA
+213 VAASARLVDDDGD
-228 GDSSAAIAALADLT
+228 GDSSAAIAALADLA
-242 LFTLCAEALGSMEQ
+242 LFALCAEALGSMEQ

-261 VDYTRNRQQFGVPLA
+261 VDYTRNRQQFGMPLA

-291 LEQARSLVYLA
+291 VEQARSLVYLA
-302 ASLLDAG
+302 ASLIDTG
-309 DSREQ
+309 DSEAQ
-314 APSHKY
+314 AQGSM
-320 SDSREQAPSHSTS
+320 SRM
-333 ESREQAPSHNDHTNR
+333 
-348 EQAPSHRNNV
+348 
-358 CGSELA
+358 
-364 RDSINRSQA
+364 QA

-384 TRYVSQQ
+384 ARHISQQ

-415 ATGLRCGTAAQHLDR
+415 ATGLHCGTAAQHLDR

>member
-10 TLLAE
+10 TLLAD

-27 EARKQWLKAMSDG
+27 EARKQWLKATDDG
-40 ATHSPTV
+40 AAHSPTV

-57 ALLTPEAEG
+57 ALGVPEQDG

-95 VLATRAIALL
+95 VVATHAIATL
-105 GNAEQ
+105 GTAEQ
-110 RAEWL
+110 RTEWL
-115 PGMAEGKAIAVPVLG
+115 SAMAEGKAIVVPVLG

-135 TDAPVAAAASAEGW
+135 TDAAVTATAMSNGW
-149 VLNGKATAVYHAPV
+149 RLNGTARAVYHAPA
-163 AQALVVAARTAEGM
+163 AQAFVVAARVAAGE
-177 GAADALFLVPASSA
+177 GAADTLFLVSANNA

-196 AYVTV
+196 RYTTV
-201 DSQSAADVVFNG
+201 DSQSAADLVFNQAE
-213 VAVPAAARLGADMNA
+213 VAASARLVDGD
-228 GDSSAAIAALADLT
+228 GDSSAAIAALADLA
-242 LFTLCAEALGSMEQ
+242 LFALCAEALGSMEQ

-261 VDYTRNRQQFGVPLA
+261 VDYTRNRQQFGMPLA

-291 LEQARSLVYLA
+291 VEQARSLVYLA
-302 ASLLDAG
+302 ASLIDTG
-309 DSREQ
+309 
-314 APSHKY
+314 
-320 SDSREQAPSHSTS
+320 
-333 ESREQAPSHNDHTNR
+333 
-348 EQAPSHRNNV
+348 
-358 CGSELA
+358 GSEA
-364 RDSINRSQA
+364 QAQGSMSRTQA

-384 TRYVSQQ
+384 ARHVSQQ